1 MNEKVTFHQ
10 LADDLSNLTG
20 GTQATTEVFIKEF
33 FATIADAL
41 KKGENVKIK
50 NFGTFSLSGNDDGNI
65 VFVPDKEIAEAIN
78 MPFSCFEAVELNDDV
93 TDELLDAAI
102 PNESNETLKTEIE
115 TETESISNDDIDEES
130 TEITETIKHESEKP
144 EQESEQEEIQV
155 IVEEQQSEIE
165 PVPIAERTSDSHN
178 YTHNQRKTKK
188 TFAKWWFGFIG
199 IIMGMVIG
207 YFLYPIINN
216 NTTTEIIRIT
226 KSETSPTITV
236 DSILPTPVVTNSI
249 TNDIEKDT
257 IVSEPKIEQS
267 KIVYDTIGRNRFL
280 TTMSREYFGRMEFWV
295 YIYEENKDI
304 LRNPNRIK
312 PGTVIVIPSSEKYG
326 IDKNNP
332 ECIDAAKLKAME
344 IYAPYQK

>member
-41 KKGENVKIK
+41 KKGESVKIK

-93 TDELLDAAI
+93 TDELLNSAI
-102 PNESNETLKTEIE
+102 PNESNETPKTEIE
-115 TETESISNDDIDEES
+115 TESESISNDDIDEEL
-130 TEITETIKHESEKP
+130 TEITETIEHESENP
-144 EQESEQEEIQV
+144 EQEYEQEEIQV
-155 IVEEQQSEIE
+155 VVDEQQSEIE
-165 PVPIAERTSDSHN
+165 PVPIAERASDSYN
-178 YTHNQRKTKK
+178 YTNKRKTKK

-199 IIMGMVIG
+199 IITGIIIG

-216 NTTTEIIRIT
+216 NTPTEIIRIT
-226 KSETSPTITV
+226 KSETSPSVTV
-236 DSILPTPVVTNSI
+236 DSILPTPIPTNSI
-249 TNDIEKDT
+249 TSNADKDT
-257 IVSEPKIEQS
+257 ITSEIKIEQS

-304 LRNPNRIK
+304 LGNPNRIK
-312 PGTVIVIPSSEKYG
+312 PGTVIVIPSAEKYG
-326 IDKNNP
+326 IDDNNP